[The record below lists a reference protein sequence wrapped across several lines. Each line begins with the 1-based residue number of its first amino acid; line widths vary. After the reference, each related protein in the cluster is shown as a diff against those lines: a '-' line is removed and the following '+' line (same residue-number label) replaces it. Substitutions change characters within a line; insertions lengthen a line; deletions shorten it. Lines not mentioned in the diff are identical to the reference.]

1 MLRTSRSD
9 RRDVSNSASA
19 NQTACLHVSTLRAV
33 ARQVLLLAAAAV
45 LTAAGG
51 TAAPAPDAASGS
63 DSTPDSTIV
72 VTAPPDIPVVP
83 PAALGTN
90 GDVDQAALG
99 IAGWAFADPGRTSGR
114 PVEAARAV
122 ISLEYIASA
131 LSNNPRYIGTSPL
144 VQQQLLAAR
153 QEVRDVLGVARGAP
167 SQAVVDALIG
177 LQNAVI
183 AGDVAAQEKALSGPL
198 FTLGPKATFQRLA
211 YLPPLPVANV
221 ATQRAQIDI
230 TQPDPP

>member
-1 MLRTSRSD
+1 MHRTFRSNRHD
-9 RRDVSNSASA
+9 GSNSARA
-19 NQTACLHVSTLRAV
+19 NQTAGVHVSTLRTGG
-33 ARQVLLLAAAAV
+33 REVLLLAAAAL

-51 TAAPAPDAASGS
+51 TAAPSPDAAPA
-63 DSTPDSTIV
+63 TDSTIV
-72 VTAPPDIPVVP
+72 VTAPPDVPVVP

-90 GDVDQAALG
+90 GDVDQAAVG

-114 PVEAARAV
+114 PVVAARAV

-177 LQNAVI
+177 VVNAVT
-183 AGDVAAQEKALSGPL
+183 AGDVAAQEAALSGPL

-221 ATQRAQIDI
+221 ATQRAQFDVN
-230 TQPDPP
+230 QPGPR